1 MPRVLRQQKSLKSS
15 PSTVVRACIVA
26 LALAGTAA
34 CARDTP
40 PPPQPP
46 SPARNVVIIT
56 IDTLRA
62 DRVGAYGYGAA
73 RTPAMDGLARDG
85 VRFDRAYATAPIT
98 LTSHASL
105 MTGRYPPGHG
115 ARHNGMRLDLKTPTL
130 AEHFARAGFATGA
143 FVAAFPLDRRFGLIK
158 GFRAYGDAMP
168 RDANGRVTNERPGR
182 LVVDEAL
189 AWADRHRNDRTF
201 LWVHLFEPHA
211 PYGTPSDP
219 AQARR
224 PASVRY
230 DDDVAEADVQVGR
243 LLAGLQFDRAQS
255 LIVLTADHGEA
266 FGEHGEISHSVF
278 AYDTTLRVPLIMS
291 GGALGRGEVVPAAVS
306 LVDIAPT
313 IASLAGV
320 PPFDSDGQVILPS
333 SALRPPPS
341 GRTLYAESFAPL
353 LDFGWSPL
361 RTLRQEDWKYIAAP
375 RPELYDVR
383 ADPGETRD
391 LAAAHPARAAEM
403 ARQVDA
409 ISPATLPAALSS
421 AASATADA
429 EARARL
435 QALGYAAGR
444 AGAEGDRADP
454 KDRRELAARIAH
466 VASGELHGT
475 ALERALRQILRED
488 PRNPQ
493 ANVRLGHLLVAAGRC
508 AEALPRFTAAIDA
521 HLPGADAH
529 LGRAACEVAAKNT
542 AAARRT
548 LAAAQEAEPDNPVV
562 SANLGMLL
570 SDAGQPAEGI
580 PHLQRALTLD
590 PNLHQARFALAIA
603 FARAGRPADAAK
615 EARELLKRLPAN
627 APQRPEVER
636 LLAAI
641 QR

>member
-1 MPRVLRQQKSLKSS
+1 MSAI
-15 PSTVVRACIVA
+15 VRAFIVT
-26 LALAGTAA
+26 LTLAGIAA
-34 CARDTP
+34 CARDAA
-40 PPPQPP
+40 PPPQPARP
-46 SPARNVVIIT
+46 VRNVVVIT

-62 DRVGAYGYGAA
+62 DHVGAYGYGAA
-73 RTPAMDGLARDG
+73 RTPAMDALARDG
-85 VRFDRAYATAPIT
+85 IRFDRAYATAPIT

-130 AEHFARAGFATGA
+130 AEHFARAGFATAA

-158 GFRAYGDAMP
+158 GFREYGDAMP
-168 RDANGRVTNERPGR
+168 RDANGRITNERPGR
-182 LVVDEAL
+182 VVVDEAI

-211 PYGTPSDP
+211 PYGNPTDP

-224 PASVRY
+224 SATARY
-230 DDDVAEADVQVGR
+230 DDDVAEADAQVAR
-243 LLAGLQFDRAQS
+243 LLARLQFDRAQS

-278 AYDTTLRVPLIMS
+278 TYDTTLRVPLIVS
-291 GGALGRGEVVPAAVS
+291 GGSLGRGEVLTDAVS
-306 LVDIAPT
+306 LVDVAPT

-320 PPFDSDGQVILPS
+320 APFDADGTLILPKPH
-333 SALRPPPS
+333 APS
-341 GRTLYAESFAPL
+341 PKPRTLYAESFAPL

-361 RTLRQEDWKYIAAP
+361 RTLRQGEWKYIAAP
-375 RPELYDVR
+375 KPELYELKG
-383 ADPGETRD
+383 DPGETRNVIAGHAD
-391 LAAAHPARAAEM
+391 IAAAL

-409 ISPATLPAALSS
+409 ISPATLPDVS
-421 AASATADA
+421 AGGAKMDS
-429 EARARL
+429 EARGRL

-444 AGAEGDRADP
+444 GTAAGDRADP
-454 KDRRELAARIAH
+454 KDRRELAARIAQ
-466 VASGELHGT
+466 VASGELQGA
-475 ALERALRQILRED
+475 ALERALRQILRDD
-488 PRNPQ
+488 PGNPQ
-493 ANVRLGHLLVAAGRC
+493 ANVRLGHLLVTAGRC
-508 AEALPRFTAAIDA
+508 AEAIPRFTAAIDGQ
-521 HLPGADAH
+521 LPGADAH

-548 LAAAQEAEPDNPVV
+548 LTAAQEAEPDNPVV
-562 SANLGMLL
+562 SANLGLVL

-603 FARAGRPADAAK
+603 FARSGRPADAAK
-615 EARELLKRLPAN
+615 EARELLKRLPPA

-636 LLAAI
+636 LLAAV